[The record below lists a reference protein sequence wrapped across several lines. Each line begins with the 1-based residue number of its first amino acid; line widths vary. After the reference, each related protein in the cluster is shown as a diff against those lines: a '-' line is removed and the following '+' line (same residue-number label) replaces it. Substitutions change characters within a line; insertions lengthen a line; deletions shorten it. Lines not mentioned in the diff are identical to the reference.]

1 MEYIVEQTNPYA
13 LQCMCEERYSTWTK
27 LTVDEFCAFLGFMIL
42 MGLAHLPSLP
52 DYWSKDPIFR
62 YSMVAD
68 RISRDRFLEILHYIY
83 FADNTTLPQPGSPDY
98 NKLGKV
104 QPVIDS
110 LNHQFKAVY
119 NLHKEVS
126 IDEAM
131 VSFKGRSSLKQYMPK
146 KPVTRG
152 IKVWM
157 LADARN
163 VCVSSFDVYTGKSG
177 DKVEHGLGARVVR
190 IYGMLVAN
198 VALVAQTNY
207 DPEVDTRG

>member
-1 MEYIVEQTNPYA
+1 MQFTQHSLRFHIVTSATRGSLKSNWSSSSNTVFNTRILFTTSLMEYIVEQTNLYA
-13 LQCMCEERYSTWTK
+13 LQCMGEERYSTWTK

-68 RISRDRFLEILHYIY
+68 RISRDRFLEILRYIH
-83 FADNTTLPQPGSPDY
+83 FADNTTLSQPGSPDY

-131 VSFKGRSSLKQYMPK
+131 VPFKGRSSLKQYMPK
-146 KPVTRG
+146 KSVKRG
-152 IKVWM
+152 I
-157 LADARN
+157 
-163 VCVSSFDVYTGKSG
+163 
-177 DKVEHGLGARVVR
+177 
-190 IYGMLVAN
+190 
-198 VALVAQTNY
+198 
-207 DPEVDTRG
+207 